1 MPRIRSFA
9 PVLIAAAAGLAFPAV
24 ANADV
29 ETDIVNTSCSAEQ
42 IEAALQQT
50 SPIAYGFLT
59 SDPQRGNR
67 RAALEIPLPA
77 RSGPQ
82 SHAAQAF
89 GGWQADHVG
98 HADQP
103 AVRPC
108 HAAGPEQLRTVL
120 SRQA

>member
-59 SDPQRGNR
+59 SDPQRK
-67 RAALEIPLPA
+67 AETDEQLSKFL
-77 RSGPQ
+77 S
-82 SHAAQAF
+82 
-89 GGWQADHVG
+89 
-98 HADQP
+98 QP
-103 AVRPC
+103 A
-108 HAAGPEQLRTVL
+108 AGRKATLHKPSEDGKPTMLATLTSPQYAPVTQQVL
-120 SRQA
+120 SSCEQF